1 MQKTKNK
8 VEEKTESKNPT
19 LPVYQ
24 NRPIFNNNL
33 LVLLLVGI
41 SFFAGYLYFKV
52 QTLEKNPTQAAAPA
66 GTNGNAQQPPAP
78 TQNLDAMPEITNKDH
93 IRGNKDAKIM
103 LVEYSDY
110 ECPFCKRHFDETLP
124 QLVKEYVDK
133 GLVKIV
139 FRDLPLSFHDPMATT
154 EAIAAN
160 CAREQGDDSTYFKY
174 HHEIFKRTKSNG
186 NGLALTD
193 LYKISDDLKLNTTKL
208 KTCIDDPKQKEEV
221 QKDLSD
227 ASSVGASGTPAF
239 FIGKSTDDGTIEA
252 PLTSGA
258 QPFSVF
264 KTIIDEL
271 LK

>member
-110 ECPFCKRHFDETLP
+110 ECPFCKRFHETMNQVMQEYGSDVAWVYRHYPLDFH
-124 QLVKEYVDK
+124 QNAQKEAEAAECAAELGGNDAFWKYTDT
-133 GLVKIV
+133 I
-139 FRDLPLSFHDPMATT
+139 FERTT
-154 EAIAAN
+154 
-160 CAREQGDDSTYFKY
+160 
-174 HHEIFKRTKSNG
+174 SNG
-186 NGLALTD
+186 TGFAIDALVPLAEELGINGSQFKSCLDSGKYAQHV
-193 LYKISDDLKLNTTKL
+193 KDDMAGGAETG
-208 KTCIDDPKQKEEV
+208 V
-221 QKDLSD
+221 Q
-227 ASSVGASGTPAF
+227 GTPGTVIITNDGKKD
-239 FIGKSTDDGTIEA
+239 FI
-252 PLTSGA
+252 PGA
-258 QPFSVF
+258 YPFEDV
-264 KTIIDEL
+264 KKQIDAL
-271 LK
+271 L